1 MKQLAI
7 VLFAALAACVIP
19 PSGAFDQTYAT
30 QQASAAVAINGQVL
44 TVDQLS
50 QLEALIGERVPAG
63 RYVLDED
70 GMFGLEGRSER
81 VNLAA
86 HISARQSGGNT
97 EGGGTMMH
105 DSRGGS
111 TMVGYGNCVAMT
123 TPSGTFMG
131 SGC

>member
-1 MKQLAI
+1 M
-7 VLFAALAACVIP
+7 IP

-30 QQASAAVAINGQVL
+30 QQASATVAINGQVL

-50 QLEALIGERVPAG
+50 KLEALIGERVPAG
-63 RYVLDED
+63 RYVLDEG
-70 GMFGLEGRSER
+70 GMFGLEGHSER

-86 HISARQSGGNT
+86 HINARQSGGNT
-97 EGGGTMMH
+97 DGGGGTVMH